1 MKKQQLNQIVK
12 EEIVTVLKEFM
23 YGGSLSQVNQKYK
36 SNIPLKWKDG
46 NDMVDDLKI
55 WSTDLGARN
64 GIEGIQDLR
73 AALKEVDKHIE
84 KLALDDI
91 RNREGY

>member
-1 MKKQQLNQIVK
+1 MKKGKLNQIVK
-12 EEIVTVLKEFM
+12 EELVSVLKEFM

-55 WSTDLGARN
+55 WAADIGERN
-64 GIEGIQDLR
+64 GIDGLQDLR
-73 AALKEVDKHIE
+73 AALKEVDETVE
-84 KLALDDI
+84 KLALDNI
-91 RNREGY
+91 RSREGY

>member
-1 MKKQQLNQIVK
+1 MKKEQLNQIVK
-12 EEIVTVLKEFM
+12 EELVSVLKEFM
-23 YGGSLSQVNQKYK
+23 YGGSLSQINQKYK

-46 NDMVDDLKI
+46 NDMINDLKI
-55 WSTDLGARN
+55 WSADIMDAN

-73 AALKEVDKHIE
+73 AQLKEVDKHIE

-91 RNREGY
+91 RSREGY

>member
-1 MKKQQLNQIVK
+1 MKKGKLNQIIK
-12 EEIVTVLKEFM
+12 EELITVLKEFM

-55 WSTDLGARN
+55 WAADIGERN
-64 GIEGIQDLR
+64 GIDGLQDLR
-73 AALKEVDKHIE
+73 AALKEVDETVE
-84 KLALDDI
+84 KLALDNI
-91 RNREGY
+91 RSREGY